1 MSTMG
6 IIASVVALSLV
17 VHIGLFLWIRGRIAG
32 DKRDK
37 GNHEGSD
44 GR

>member
-17 VHIGLFLWIRGRIAG
+17 VHIGLFLWIRGRIRGGNSAETDDQEG
-32 DKRDK
+32 D
-37 GNHEGSD
+37 
-44 GR
+44 